1 MASYNTSQGHQTA
14 SFLKISVR
22 WKVIRLPFS
31 LVKCVTCSFR
41 KKGKMNAYYFRRDK
55 TAVLGAI
62 KAQLPTVAEKGH
74 FRLPTSEFRLPTSD
88 FRVFSM
94 DNFLA
99 FDILKILE
107 MFLLSNILI
116 FSYTQLFFG
125 EIISRFLKRPTSDFR
140 LPTSEFRL
148 PTSDF
153 RLPTSDFRLPT
164 VDF

>member
-1 MASYNTSQGHQTA
+1 MRHYEHNSRVAQQGCKICILQFNTSQEH
-14 SFLKISVR
+14 INVR
-22 WKVIRLPFS
+22 WP
-31 LVKCVTCSFR
+31 
-41 KKGKMNAYYFRRDK
+41 RRATSD
-55 TAVLGAI
+55 
-62 KAQLPTVAEKGH
+62 
-74 FRLPTSEFRLPTSD
+74 FRLLSSDFRLPTSD

-125 EIISRFLKRPTSDFR
+125 EIISRFLKRPTSD
-140 LPTSEFRL
+140 LRL

-164 VDF
+164 FTGGGGQTLPV

>member
-1 MASYNTSQGHQTA
+1 MNIY
-14 SFLKISVR
+14 L
-22 WKVIRLPFS
+22 RLP
-31 LVKCVTCSFR
+31 
-41 KKGKMNAYYFRRDK
+41 
-55 TAVLGAI
+55 AVPGLSSSNLNWSTI
-62 KAQLPTVAEKGH
+62 CYIITVAEKGH

-94 DNFLA
+94 DNILA

-140 LPTSEFRL
+140 LPTS
-148 PTSDF
+148 DF
-153 RLPTSDFRLPT
+153 RLQTLCKTKNSVSFCRQKEKPRKCVFLVTPSIKIQCMLRTKIRLYLEDIKQSHTS
-164 VDF
+164 